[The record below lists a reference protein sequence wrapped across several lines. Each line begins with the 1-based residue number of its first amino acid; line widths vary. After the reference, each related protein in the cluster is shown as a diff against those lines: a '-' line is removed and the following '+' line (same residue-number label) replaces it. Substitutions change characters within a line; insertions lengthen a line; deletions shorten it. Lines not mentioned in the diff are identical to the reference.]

1 MEAIRHRLLTAFFR
15 DLRPV
20 CPNCQ
25 AVIPPWAKLHVL
37 PYPTNE
43 NEAAPPTER
52 SGAGHADL
60 LDACALKIRCGDER
74 PCRCRLQ
81 LHIRAPGGDPIFA
94 LAKSATMKHHNVCD
108 LDLSPGASTTFK
120 AIPRRGRAFGR
131 SGRSVRRSCGCDLA
145 RRHQSL
151 SDWSRDRHR
160 CWSASC
166 PGAVGRVRQVRHCS
180 NNITGSLGI
189 VMLTT
194 LMPATELR
202 VR

>member
-108 LDLSPGASTTFK
+108 LDLSSGASTTFK
-120 AIPRRGRAFGR
+120 AIPRRGGLSAGR
-131 SGRSVRRSCGCDLA
+131 VGQSEDLA
-145 RRHQSL
+145 DAILLAATNRFRT
-151 SDWSRDRHR
+151 
-160 CWSASC
+160 
-166 PGAVGRVRQVRHCS
+166 GAV
-180 NNITGSLGI
+180 IDI
-189 VMLTT
+189 VERILPRGCRPGQTSSP
-194 LMPATELR
+194 LQ
-202 VR
+202 